1 MAPLTARA
9 GSAPSSP
16 PSLGSAGGEA
26 RSAAAELDPGT
37 GRYVI
42 GSLVEY
48 KSRSSGNWILSKV
61 EGFDER
67 TKVYRLDVQQN
78 AKPERIRLRTDS
90 CVPAGESAGQPQGQ
104 HPQQEV
110 DDHCAE
116 VAVAAVASTASAA
129 AAASAA
135 AVASDTASVDA
146 LRNQVVKL
154 QALNMALHEQL
165 AQEITLKEG
174 YYSEMCVYRDQL
186 QCASEMHR

>member
-16 PSLGSAGGEA
+16 PSLGAFGGE
-26 RSAAAELDPGT
+26 ELDPAT

>member
-48 KSRSSGNWILSKV
+48 RSRSSGNWILSKV

-78 AKPERIRLRTDS
+78 AKPDRIRLRTDS
-90 CVPAGESAGQPQGQ
+90 GVPAGESAGQPQGQ
-104 HPQQEV
+104 HTQQ
-110 DDHCAE
+110 
-116 VAVAAVASTASAA
+116 VAVAAAASTASVAA
-129 AAASAA
+129 AAFAA